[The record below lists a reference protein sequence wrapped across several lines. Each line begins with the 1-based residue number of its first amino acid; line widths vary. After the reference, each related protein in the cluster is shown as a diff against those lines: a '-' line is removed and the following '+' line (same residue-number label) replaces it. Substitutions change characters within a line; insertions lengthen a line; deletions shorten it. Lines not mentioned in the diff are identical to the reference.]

1 MAPSTAA
8 DTAQVERSSRTTH
21 VPALTSVR
29 GLAAW
34 WVVFFHFKYFL
45 APYLP
50 QWGLA
55 FISRGELAV
64 DLFFCLSGFVLYL
77 NYHKLALEPRPALRF
92 YVKRVARIYPLHL
105 LFLLAYCGLGTC
117 VLMFSSAGTLDS
129 RYSAGS
135 FVANLLLVHDWGILS
150 TLSWNI
156 PSWSISAEFA
166 AYLMFPF
173 FLKLLDCRRAS
184 VARLALNVATPI
196 IALAIVFTTAGGELG
211 NQLLQL
217 GVLRCLAQFSVGM
230 TLGEVY
236 LRRPRARWG
245 IPWLLMALAGA
256 MVAMVIAFRAPSAL
270 LMPTAWGLVILGLA
284 WCPGPVNKIL
294 SAKALVVVGEASYAT
309 YMCHY
314 LIYDLFKIMAVGRD
328 MTASLP
334 AIATAFAVIGVVS
347 ALLYRYVERPAQNW
361 CIEVYSR
368 YANARGT
375 RAVAQS
381 GDPHNGVH

>member
-1 MAPSTAA
+1 MAPSTEASA
-8 DTAQVERSSRTTH
+8 PQVERSARTTH

-45 APYLP
+45 GPYLP

-77 NYHKLALEPRPALRF
+77 NYHKLALEPRPALKF

-135 FVANLLLVHDWGILS
+135 FVANLLLVHDWAILS

-166 AYLMFPF
+166 AYLLFPF
-173 FLKLLDCRRAS
+173 LLKLLDCHRAS
-184 VARLALNVATPI
+184 AARLALNVATPI
-196 IALAIVFTTAGGELG
+196 VALGIVFIAAGAELG
-211 NQLLQL
+211 DELLKL

-236 LRRPRARWG
+236 LRRRPARRG
-245 IPWLLMALAGA
+245 IPWIFLGLAGA
-256 MVAMVIAFRAPSAL
+256 MVAMVVAFRAPSAL
-270 LMPTAWGLVILGLA
+270 LMPSAWALVVFGLA
-284 WCPGPVNKIL
+284 WNPGLVSTIL
-294 SAKALVVVGEASYAT
+294 SAKPLVAAGEASYAT

-314 LIYDLFKIMAVGRD
+314 LIYDLFKITAVGRD